1 MFASLNVLKELQ
13 KHYETNPKD
22 PLKGIIWHTQGSGKT
37 ALTYHLTKL
46 IRDFFSPLNKKTKF
60 YFIVDRLDL
69 LEQAKNEFLKR
80 GLCAHEAENKED
92 LSQKL
97 KSSSVFE
104 NPQGNDEI
112 IVVNIQK
119 FKAPNE
125 EKSPNEDLSD
135 SAPKEIVSKTE
146 LQEAAKDNHDL
157 QRVFIIDEA
166 HRSYDPKGCFYAN
179 LIECDKTA
187 IKIAL
192 TGTPL
197 LEDNAQDKA
206 TKNTF
211 GDYLHTYSY
220 AESIKDRHTL
230 KLQLEIIEKSYKEK
244 LQAIYRLLQESITI
258 EDIEVKKET
267 IFNHER
273 YIKEM
278 LFYIIRDLL
287 FFRLGNNDE
296 NLKAMVVC
304 FSSKQAKLANLL
316 FNEVQEKVLQENP
329 NLKILKKLQSSLILH
344 NEQEVKEK
352 IYSFKHEDTDI
363 VFVFNMLLTG
373 FDLPSLKRLYIH
385 RELKDHNLLQALA
398 RVNRSYNN
406 MSFGYLIDF
415 VGIKENYDKTTDDY
429 LKELNQFNQSDSN
442 IKDNLKDMFA
452 DRKTLEKD
460 IKNAYD
466 DLFNYPIDDIE
477 GMTSAIVSM
486 SEMNELLKVS
496 RAINTL
502 KERYNLIRT
511 SNDEKI
517 LSLKEK
523 MDIEKISKISSMLH
537 KKAKQLHALKNINEP
552 KNPNDLIVLEDLIAL
567 LDFKI
572 EFKESKELHFKER
585 EEISAKQ
592 KQAKEML
599 EKIPDQQDKEIQKFY
614 KDFNKDEK
622 EDFFITLTDKR
633 LPKLAYDELLSYLFE
648 KHFNDNDLHLKLDI
662 IFNRISSNNAELF
675 NTTSTDKTT
684 IALFESISPYVN
696 EESKRANFTRVLL
709 DKLKKFNFKQAF
721 LNLQNQQG
729 YDFFAPIFEYL
740 IKDYNNNSG
749 GKYAEY
755 YTPLS
760 IASII
765 AKLLIDEPTQSVKI
779 YDPSAGTGTL
789 LMALAHQI
797 GTDSCTLYAQDIS
810 QKSLRML
817 KLNLILNDLTHSLK
831 NAIEGNTLTN
841 PYHSKECKGKM
852 DYIVSNP
859 PFKLDFSNE
868 HAEISQNKNDFFLGV
883 PNIPKNDKSKMP
895 IYTLFFQHCLNMLS
909 NKGKGAIIVPTGF
922 ISAKSGIENKIV
934 RHLVD
939 EKLVYG
945 VVCMPSQVFANTST
959 NVSIIF
965 FQKTPSAKE
974 VVLIDASKLGEE
986 YTENKNKKTR
996 LRTSDIDLILET
1008 FNNKTPKAD
1017 FCALV
1022 SFDEITEK
1030 NYSLNPGQY
1039 FIIED
1044 TSEKISQAEF
1054 ENLMQQYSSELTSLF
1069 DESQSL
1075 QQEILETL
1083 KGVRFE

>member
-1 MFASLNVLKELQ
+1 MFASLSVLKELQ

-46 IRDFFSPLNKKTKF
+46 IRDFFSRSNLNKKTKF

-69 LEQAKNEFLKR
+69 LEQAKNEFSKR
-80 GLCAHEAENKED
+80 GLCVHEAENKED

-97 KSSSVFE
+97 KNSRVFE
-104 NPQGNDEI
+104 GSQGNDEI

-125 EKSPNEDLSD
+125 EKAPNEDPS
-135 SAPKEIVSKTE
+135 SAPKEIISKTE
-146 LQEAAKDNHDL
+146 LQEAAKDSHDL

-206 TKNTF
+206 TKKTF
-211 GDYLHTYSY
+211 GNYLHTYSY

-258 EDIEVKKET
+258 EGIEVKKET

-278 LFYIIRDLL
+278 LYYIIRDLL
-287 FFRLGNNDE
+287 NFRRVNNDE
-296 NLKAMVVC
+296 NLKAMVIC
-304 FSSKQAKLANLL
+304 FSSTQAKLANLL

-329 NLKILKKLQSSLILH
+329 NLRILKKQLQSSLILH
-344 NEQEVKEK
+344 DEQEVKEK

-373 FDLPSLKRLYIH
+373 FDLPNLKRLYIH

-398 RVNRSYNN
+398 RVNRPYNN

-452 DRKTLEKD
+452 DREVLEKD

-477 GMTSAIVSM
+477 DMTSAIVSI
-486 SEMNELLKVS
+486 SGMNELLKVS
-496 RAINTL
+496 HAINTL

-523 MDIEKISKISSMLH
+523 IDIEKISKISSMLG

-552 KNPNDLIVLEDLIAL
+552 KNPNDLIVLEDLITL

-572 EFKESKELHFKER
+572 EFKESKELRFKER
-585 EEISAKQ
+585 EEISAKY

-599 EKIPDQQDKEIQKFY
+599 EKIPDKQDKEVQKISKDLSRLIQEPLTNDNFDGISHSYSVIISQLEQHKEQTANLL
-614 KDFNKDEK
+614 NKYNNDRAYV
-622 EDFFITLTDKR
+622 ITHKR
-633 LPKLAYDELLSYLFE
+633 LHNRLMEENISKGIFTLLST
-648 KHFNDNDLHLKLDI
+648 LKKAIDEDI
-662 IFNRISSNNAELF
+662 
-675 NTTSTDKTT
+675 
-684 IALFESISPYVN
+684 
-696 EESKRANFTRVLL
+696 SKR
-709 DKLKKFNFKQAF
+709 
-721 LNLQNQQG
+721 
-729 YDFFAPIFEYL
+729 
-740 IKDYNNNSG
+740 
-749 GKYAEY
+749 
-755 YTPLS
+755 
-760 IASII
+760 
-765 AKLLIDEPTQSVKI
+765 
-779 YDPSAGTGTL
+779 
-789 LMALAHQI
+789 
-797 GTDSCTLYAQDIS
+797 
-810 QKSLRML
+810 
-817 KLNLILNDLTHSLK
+817 
-831 NAIEGNTLTN
+831 
-841 PYHSKECKGKM
+841 
-852 DYIVSNP
+852 
-859 PFKLDFSNE
+859 
-868 HAEISQNKNDFFLGV
+868 
-883 PNIPKNDKSKMP
+883 
-895 IYTLFFQHCLNMLS
+895 
-909 NKGKGAIIVPTGF
+909 
-922 ISAKSGIENKIV
+922 
-934 RHLVD
+934 
-939 EKLVYG
+939 
-945 VVCMPSQVFANTST
+945 
-959 NVSIIF
+959 
-965 FQKTPSAKE
+965 
-974 VVLIDASKLGEE
+974 
-986 YTENKNKKTR
+986 
-996 LRTSDIDLILET
+996 
-1008 FNNKTPKAD
+1008 
-1017 FCALV
+1017 
-1022 SFDEITEK
+1022 
-1030 NYSLNPGQY
+1030 
-1039 FIIED
+1039 
-1044 TSEKISQAEF
+1044 
-1054 ENLMQQYSSELTSLF
+1054 
-1069 DESQSL
+1069 
-1075 QQEILETL
+1075 QEILNEEDTL
-1083 KGVRFE
+1083 KATIAKKLRDAFKENPSLKDLQKEEKFIAQTLFNELTQNHHQGILNA

>member
-80 GLCAHEAENKED
+80 GLCVHEAENKED

-125 EKSPNEDLSD
+125 EKAPNEDPY
-135 SAPKEIVSKTE
+135 SAPKEIISKIE
-146 LQEAAKDNHDL
+146 LQEATKDNHDL

-211 GDYLHTYSY
+211 GNYLHTYSY

-230 KLQLEIIEKSYKEK
+230 KLQLEIIETSYKEK
-244 LQAIYRLLQESITI
+244 LQKIYRLLQESITV
-258 EDIEVKKET
+258 EDVEVKKEF
-267 IFNHER
+267 IFNHEI

-278 LFYIIRDLL
+278 LYYIIRDLL
-287 FFRLGNNDE
+287 NFRRVNNDE
-296 NLKAMVVC
+296 HLKAMVVC
-304 FSSKQAKLANLL
+304 FSSTQAKLANLF

-344 NEQEVKEK
+344 DEQEVKEK
-352 IYSFKHEDTDI
+352 IYSFKHENTDI

-442 IKDNLKDMFA
+442 IKDNLKDIFA

-466 DLFNYPIDDIE
+466 DLFNYPIDDVE
-477 GMTSAIVSM
+477 AMTSAIVGI
-486 SEMNELLKVS
+486 SEMNELVKVS

-511 SNDEKI
+511 SSDKKI

-523 MDIEKISKISSMLH
+523 MDIEKISKISSMLS

-572 EFKESKELHFKER
+572 EFKESEELRFKER
-585 EEISAKQ
+585 EEISAKY

-599 EKIPDQQDKEIQKFY
+599 EKIPDKQDKEIQKISKELSKLLQEPLTNHNFDGISHSY
-614 KDFNKDEK
+614 DAIISQLKQHKEQTTNLLNKYNNDRAYV
-622 EDFFITLTDKR
+622 ITHKR
-633 LPKLAYDELLSYLFE
+633 LHDRLMEENISKGIFTLLS
-648 KHFNDNDLHLKLDI
+648 
-662 IFNRISSNNAELF
+662 A
-675 NTTSTDKTT
+675 
-684 IALFESISPYVN
+684 
-696 EESKRANFTRVLL
+696 
-709 DKLKKFNFKQAF
+709 LKKA
-721 LNLQNQQG
+721 
-729 YDFFAPIFEYL
+729 
-740 IKDYNNNSG
+740 
-749 GKYAEY
+749 
-755 YTPLS
+755 
-760 IASII
+760 
-765 AKLLIDEPTQSVKI
+765 IDERIFKRQE
-779 YDPSAGTGTL
+779 
-789 LMALAHQI
+789 
-797 GTDSCTLYAQDIS
+797 
-810 QKSLRML
+810 
-817 KLNLILNDLTHSLK
+817 ILN
-831 NAIEGNTLTN
+831 
-841 PYHSKECKGKM
+841 
-852 DYIVSNP
+852 
-859 PFKLDFSNE
+859 
-868 HAEISQNKNDFFLGV
+868 
-883 PNIPKNDKSKMP
+883 
-895 IYTLFFQHCLNMLS
+895 
-909 NKGKGAIIVPTGF
+909 
-922 ISAKSGIENKIV
+922 
-934 RHLVD
+934 
-939 EKLVYG
+939 
-945 VVCMPSQVFANTST
+945 
-959 NVSIIF
+959 
-965 FQKTPSAKE
+965 
-974 VVLIDASKLGEE
+974 EE
-986 YTENKNKKTR
+986 YTLKTAIKIELRDAFNKNPSLK
-996 LRTSDIDLILET
+996 DLEKEKELIIQTL
-1008 FNNKTPKAD
+1008 FN
-1017 FCALV
+1017 
-1022 SFDEITEK
+1022 
-1030 NYSLNPGQY
+1030 
-1039 FIIED
+1039 
-1044 TSEKISQAEF
+1044 
-1054 ENLMQQYSSELTSLF
+1054 ELTQHYNQGNLNA
-1069 DESQSL
+1069 
-1075 QQEILETL
+1075 
-1083 KGVRFE
+1083 

>member
-13 KHYETNPKD
+13 KHYEMNPKD

-46 IRDFFSPLNKKTKF
+46 IRDFFSHSNLNKKTKF

-69 LEQAKNEFLKR
+69 LEQAKNEFSKR
-80 GLCAHEAENKED
+80 GLCVHEAENKED

-104 NPQGNDEI
+104 GSQGNDEI

-125 EKSPNEDLSD
+125 EKAPNEDPS
-135 SAPKEIVSKTE
+135 SAPKEIISKTE
-146 LQEAAKDNHDL
+146 LQEATKDSHDL

-211 GDYLHTYSY
+211 GNYLHTYSY

-287 FFRLGNNDE
+287 NFRRVNNDE

-304 FSSKQAKLANLL
+304 FSSAQAKLANCL

-329 NLKILKKLQSSLILH
+329 NLRVLNKLQSSLILH
-344 NEQEVKEK
+344 DEQEVKEK

-429 LKELNQFNQSDSN
+429 LKELNRFNQSDSN

-452 DRKTLEKD
+452 DRKVLEKD

-477 GMTSAIVSM
+477 DMTSAIVGISK
-486 SEMNELLKVS
+486 MNELLKVS
-496 RAINTL
+496 HAINTL

-523 MDIEKISKISSMLH
+523 MDIEKINKISSMLH
-537 KKAKQLHALKNINEP
+537 QKAKHLHALKNINEP
-552 KNPNDLIVLEDLIAL
+552 KNPNDLIILEDLIAL

-572 EFKESKELHFKER
+572 EFKERKELRFKEQ
-585 EEISAKQ
+585 EEITTKQ
-592 KQAKEML
+592 KRAKEIL

-614 KDFNKDEK
+614 KDFSKLLQTPATSQNFEEISHSYDAIISQLKQHKEQTTHLLNK
-622 EDFFITLTDKR
+622 
-633 LPKLAYDELLSYLFE
+633 Y
-648 KHFNDNDLHLKLDI
+648 DNDLSYAITHKRLHKRLMEENISKGIFTLLIVLKKALDE
-662 IFNRISSNNAELF
+662 RIS
-675 NTTSTDKTT
+675 
-684 IALFESISPYVN
+684 
-696 EESKRANFTRVLL
+696 KR
-709 DKLKKFNFKQAF
+709 
-721 LNLQNQQG
+721 
-729 YDFFAPIFEYL
+729 
-740 IKDYNNNSG
+740 
-749 GKYAEY
+749 
-755 YTPLS
+755 
-760 IASII
+760 
-765 AKLLIDEPTQSVKI
+765 
-779 YDPSAGTGTL
+779 
-789 LMALAHQI
+789 
-797 GTDSCTLYAQDIS
+797 
-810 QKSLRML
+810 
-817 KLNLILNDLTHSLK
+817 
-831 NAIEGNTLTN
+831 
-841 PYHSKECKGKM
+841 
-852 DYIVSNP
+852 
-859 PFKLDFSNE
+859 
-868 HAEISQNKNDFFLGV
+868 
-883 PNIPKNDKSKMP
+883 
-895 IYTLFFQHCLNMLS
+895 
-909 NKGKGAIIVPTGF
+909 
-922 ISAKSGIENKIV
+922 
-934 RHLVD
+934 
-939 EKLVYG
+939 
-945 VVCMPSQVFANTST
+945 
-959 NVSIIF
+959 
-965 FQKTPSAKE
+965 
-974 VVLIDASKLGEE
+974 
-986 YTENKNKKTR
+986 
-996 LRTSDIDLILET
+996 
-1008 FNNKTPKAD
+1008 
-1017 FCALV
+1017 
-1022 SFDEITEK
+1022 
-1030 NYSLNPGQY
+1030 
-1039 FIIED
+1039 
-1044 TSEKISQAEF
+1044 
-1054 ENLMQQYSSELTSLF
+1054 
-1069 DESQSL
+1069 
-1075 QQEILETL
+1075 QEILNEEDTL
-1083 KGVRFE
+1083 KTAIKAELRDAFNKNPSLKDLKKEKEFITQTLFNELTQNHHQGNSHA

>member
-80 GLCAHEAENKED
+80 GLCVHEAENKED

-97 KSSSVFE
+97 KNSRVFE
-104 NPQGNDEI
+104 GSQGNDEI

-125 EKSPNEDLSD
+125 EKAPNEDPS
-135 SAPKEIVSKTE
+135 SAPKEIISKTE
-146 LQEAAKDNHDL
+146 LQEATKDNHDL

-187 IKIAL
+187 VKIAL

-206 TKNTF
+206 TKKTF
-211 GDYLHTYSY
+211 GNYLHTYSY

-287 FFRLGNNDE
+287 NFRRVNNDE

-304 FSSKQAKLANLL
+304 FSSTQAKLANLF

-329 NLKILKKLQSSLILH
+329 NLRILKKLQSSLILH
-344 NEQEVKEK
+344 DEQEVKEK
-352 IYSFKHEDTDI
+352 IYSFKHENTDI

-373 FDLPSLKRLYIH
+373 FDLPNLKRLYIH

-398 RVNRSYNN
+398 RVNRPCHN

-429 LKELNQFNQSDSN
+429 LKELNQFNQSDFN

-452 DRKTLEKD
+452 DREVLEKD

-466 DLFNYPIDDIE
+466 DLFNYPIDDVE
-477 GMTSAIVSM
+477 DMTSAIVNISG
-486 SEMNELLKVS
+486 MNELLKVS
-496 RAINTL
+496 HAINTL
-502 KERYNLIRT
+502 KINYNLIRT
-511 SNDEKI
+511 SSDEKI

-523 MDIEKISKISSMLH
+523 MDIEKISKISSMLG

-552 KNPNDLIVLEDLIAL
+552 KNPNDLMILEDLIAL

-572 EFKESKELHFKER
+572 EFKERKELRFKEK
-585 EEISAKQ
+585 EEISAKY

-599 EKIPDQQDKEIQKFY
+599 EKIPDKQDKEVQKISKDLSKLIQEPLTNDNFDRISHSYSAIISQLQQHKEQTTNLL
-614 KDFNKDEK
+614 NKYNNDRAYV
-622 EDFFITLTDKR
+622 ITHKR
-633 LPKLAYDELLSYLFE
+633 LHNRLMEENISKGIFTLLSA
-648 KHFNDNDLHLKLDI
+648 LKKAIDEDI
-662 IFNRISSNNAELF
+662 
-675 NTTSTDKTT
+675 
-684 IALFESISPYVN
+684 
-696 EESKRANFTRVLL
+696 SKR
-709 DKLKKFNFKQAF
+709 
-721 LNLQNQQG
+721 
-729 YDFFAPIFEYL
+729 
-740 IKDYNNNSG
+740 
-749 GKYAEY
+749 
-755 YTPLS
+755 
-760 IASII
+760 
-765 AKLLIDEPTQSVKI
+765 
-779 YDPSAGTGTL
+779 
-789 LMALAHQI
+789 
-797 GTDSCTLYAQDIS
+797 
-810 QKSLRML
+810 
-817 KLNLILNDLTHSLK
+817 
-831 NAIEGNTLTN
+831 
-841 PYHSKECKGKM
+841 
-852 DYIVSNP
+852 
-859 PFKLDFSNE
+859 
-868 HAEISQNKNDFFLGV
+868 
-883 PNIPKNDKSKMP
+883 
-895 IYTLFFQHCLNMLS
+895 
-909 NKGKGAIIVPTGF
+909 
-922 ISAKSGIENKIV
+922 
-934 RHLVD
+934 
-939 EKLVYG
+939 
-945 VVCMPSQVFANTST
+945 
-959 NVSIIF
+959 
-965 FQKTPSAKE
+965 
-974 VVLIDASKLGEE
+974 
-986 YTENKNKKTR
+986 
-996 LRTSDIDLILET
+996 
-1008 FNNKTPKAD
+1008 
-1017 FCALV
+1017 
-1022 SFDEITEK
+1022 
-1030 NYSLNPGQY
+1030 
-1039 FIIED
+1039 
-1044 TSEKISQAEF
+1044 
-1054 ENLMQQYSSELTSLF
+1054 
-1069 DESQSL
+1069 
-1075 QQEILETL
+1075 QEILNEEDTL
-1083 KGVRFE
+1083 KATIAKKLRDAFKENPSLKDLQKEEKFIAQTLFNELTQNHHQGILNA

>member
-46 IRDFFSPLNKKTKF
+46 IRDFFSRSNLNKKTKF

-80 GLCAHEAENKED
+80 GLCVHEAENKED

-97 KSSSVFE
+97 KNASVFE
-104 NPQGNDEI
+104 GPQGNDEI

-125 EKSPNEDLSD
+125 EKAPNEDPS
-135 SAPKEIVSKTE
+135 SATKEIISKTE
-146 LQEAAKDNHDL
+146 LQEATKDNHDL

-187 IKIAL
+187 VKIAL

-211 GDYLHTYSY
+211 GNYLHTYSY

-230 KLQLEIIEKSYKEK
+230 KLQLESIETSYKEK
-244 LQAIYRLLQESITI
+244 LQKIYRLLQESITI

-287 FFRLGNNDE
+287 SFRRVNNDE

-304 FSSKQAKLANLL
+304 FSSAQAKLANLF

-329 NLKILKKLQSSLILH
+329 NLKILKQLQSSLILH
-344 NEQEVKEK
+344 DEQEVKEK
-352 IYSFKHEDTDI
+352 IYSFKHGDTDI

-385 RELKDHNLLQALA
+385 RELRDHNLLQALA

-442 IKDNLKDMFA
+442 IQDNLKDMFA
-452 DRKTLEKD
+452 DRKTLEED

-477 GMTSAIVSM
+477 AMTSAIVSI
-486 SEMNELLKVS
+486 SKMNELVKVS
-496 RAINTL
+496 QAINTL

-511 SNDEKI
+511 SSDEKI

-523 MDIEKISKISSMLH
+523 MDIEKISKISSMLG

-572 EFKESKELHFKER
+572 EFKESKELRFKEK
-585 EEISAKQ
+585 EEISAKY

-599 EKIPDQQDKEIQKFY
+599 EKIPDKQDKEIQKISKELSKLIQEPLTNHNFDGISHSY
-614 KDFNKDEK
+614 SVIISQLQQHKEQTTNLLNKYNNDRAYV
-622 EDFFITLTDKR
+622 ITHKR
-633 LPKLAYDELLSYLFE
+633 LHNRLMEENISKGIFTLLGA
-648 KHFNDNDLHLKLDI
+648 LKKALDAR
-662 IFNRISSNNAELF
+662 IFKRQEIL
-675 NTTSTDKTT
+675 
-684 IALFESISPYVN
+684 N
-696 EESKRANFTRVLL
+696 EE
-709 DKLKKFNFKQAF
+709 
-721 LNLQNQQG
+721 
-729 YDFFAPIFEYL
+729 
-740 IKDYNNNSG
+740 
-749 GKYAEY
+749 Y
-755 YTPLS
+755 Y
-760 IASII
+760 
-765 AKLLIDEPTQSVKI
+765 
-779 YDPSAGTGTL
+779 
-789 LMALAHQI
+789 
-797 GTDSCTLYAQDIS
+797 
-810 QKSLRML
+810 
-817 KLNLILNDLTHSLK
+817 LK
-831 NAIEGNTLTN
+831 NAIKVELRDAFKKD
-841 PYHSKECKGKM
+841 PSLKDLEKEKEL
-852 DYIVSNP
+852 I
-859 PFKLDFSNE
+859 
-868 HAEISQNKNDFFLGV
+868 IQ
-883 PNIPKNDKSKMP
+883 
-895 IYTLFFQHCLNMLS
+895 TLFN
-909 NKGKGAIIVPTGF
+909 
-922 ISAKSGIENKIV
+922 
-934 RHLVD
+934 
-939 EKLVYG
+939 
-945 VVCMPSQVFANTST
+945 
-959 NVSIIF
+959 
-965 FQKTPSAKE
+965 
-974 VVLIDASKLGEE
+974 
-986 YTENKNKKTR
+986 
-996 LRTSDIDLILET
+996 
-1008 FNNKTPKAD
+1008 
-1017 FCALV
+1017 
-1022 SFDEITEK
+1022 
-1030 NYSLNPGQY
+1030 
-1039 FIIED
+1039 
-1044 TSEKISQAEF
+1044 
-1054 ENLMQQYSSELTSLF
+1054 ELTQNHHQGNLNA
-1069 DESQSL
+1069 
-1075 QQEILETL
+1075 
-1083 KGVRFE
+1083 

>member
-80 GLCAHEAENKED
+80 DLCVHEAENKEH

-125 EKSPNEDLSD
+125 DPS

-146 LQEAAKDNHDL
+146 LQEATKDNYDL

-211 GDYLHTYSY
+211 GNYLHTYSY

-230 KLQLEIIEKSYKEK
+230 KLQLESIETSYKEK
-244 LQAIYRLLQESITI
+244 LQEIYRLLQESITI
-258 EDIEVKKET
+258 EDIEVKKEF

-278 LFYIIRDLL
+278 LYYIIRDLL
-287 FFRLGNNDE
+287 NFRRGNNDE
-296 NLKAMVVC
+296 HLKAMVVC
-304 FSSKQAKLANLL
+304 FSSAQAKLANCL

-344 NEQEVKEK
+344 DEQEVKEK

-373 FDLPSLKRLYIH
+373 FDLPNLKRLYIH

-429 LKELNQFNQSDSN
+429 LKELNRFNQSDSN

-452 DRKTLEKD
+452 DRETLEKD
-460 IKNAYD
+460 IKNAYN
-466 DLFNYPIDDIE
+466 DLFNYPIDNIE
-477 GMTSAIVSM
+477 GMTSAIVNISR
-486 SEMNELLKVS
+486 MNELLKVS
-496 RAINTL
+496 YAINTL

-523 MDIEKISKISSMLH
+523 MDIEKISKISSMLY
-537 KKAKQLHALKNINEP
+537 KKAKHLHALKNINEP
-552 KNPNDLIVLEDLIAL
+552 KNPNDLIILEDLIAL

-572 EFKESKELHFKER
+572 EFKERKELRFKEQ
-585 EEISAKQ
+585 EEITNKQ
-592 KQAKEML
+592 KQAKEIL

-614 KDFNKDEK
+614 KDF
-622 EDFFITLTDKR
+622 
-633 LPKLAYDELLSYLFE
+633 S
-648 KHFNDNDLHLKLDI
+648 
-662 IFNRISSNNAELF
+662 
-675 NTTSTDKTT
+675 
-684 IALFESISPYVN
+684 
-696 EESKRANFTRVLL
+696 
-709 DKLKKFNFKQAF
+709 
-721 LNLQNQQG
+721 
-729 YDFFAPIFEYL
+729 
-740 IKDYNNNSG
+740 
-749 GKYAEY
+749 
-755 YTPLS
+755 
-760 IASII
+760 
-765 AKLLIDEPTQSVKI
+765 KLLQTPAT
-779 YDPSAGTGTL
+779 
-789 LMALAHQI
+789 
-797 GTDSCTLYAQDIS
+797 
-810 QKSLRML
+810 
-817 KLNLILNDLTHSLK
+817 
-831 NAIEGNTLTN
+831 
-841 PYHSKECKGKM
+841 
-852 DYIVSNP
+852 
-859 PFKLDFSNE
+859 
-868 HAEISQNKNDFFLGV
+868 SQNF
-883 PNIPKNDKSKMP
+883 
-895 IYTLFFQHCLNMLS
+895 
-909 NKGKGAIIVPTGF
+909 
-922 ISAKSGIENKIV
+922 
-934 RHLVD
+934 
-939 EKLVYG
+939 
-945 VVCMPSQVFANTST
+945 
-959 NVSIIF
+959 
-965 FQKTPSAKE
+965 
-974 VVLIDASKLGEE
+974 
-986 YTENKNKKTR
+986 
-996 LRTSDIDLILET
+996 
-1008 FNNKTPKAD
+1008 
-1017 FCALV
+1017 
-1022 SFDEITEK
+1022 
-1030 NYSLNPGQY
+1030 
-1039 FIIED
+1039 
-1044 TSEKISQAEF
+1044 EKISHSYDAIISQLKQHKEQTTHLLNQYNNDLSYAITHKRLHERLMEENISDQAGIF
-1054 ENLMQQYSSELTSLF
+1054 TLLSVLKKALDARISKR
-1069 DESQSL
+1069 
-1075 QQEILETL
+1075 QEILNEETTL
-1083 KGVRFE
+1083 KTAIKVELRDAFNKNPSLKDLEKEKEFIAQTLFNELTQNHHQGNPHA

>member
-13 KHYETNPKD
+13 KHYENNPNPKD

-46 IRDFFSPLNKKTKF
+46 IKDFFNPLGKKTKF

-80 GLCAHEAENKED
+80 DLEVHEAENKED

-125 EKSPNEDLSD
+125 EKSPNEDPSN
-135 SAPKEIVSKTE
+135 SAPKEIISKTE
-146 LQEAAKDNHDL
+146 LQEATKDNHDL

-211 GDYLHTYSY
+211 GNYLHTYSY

-230 KLQLEIIEKSYKEK
+230 KLQLETIETSYKEK

-258 EDIEVKKET
+258 ENTEIKKEV
-267 IFNHER
+267 IFNDEK

-278 LFYIIRDLL
+278 LYYIIRDLL
-287 FFRLGNNDE
+287 NFRQLHGNNE
-296 NLKAMVVC
+296 RLKAMVVC
-304 FSSKQAKLANLL
+304 FSSTQAKLANLL

-329 NLKILKKLQSSLILH
+329 NLRILKKLQSSLILH
-344 NEQEVKEK
+344 DEQEVKEK

-415 VGIKENYDKTTDDY
+415 VGIQENFDKTTDDY
-429 LKELNQFNQSDSN
+429 LKELNRFNQSGAHSDS
-442 IKDNLKDMFA
+442 NLKDIFA

-477 GMTSAIVSM
+477 AMTSAIVNISK
-486 SEMNELLKVS
+486 MNELLKVS
-496 RAINTL
+496 HAINTL

-517 LSLKEK
+517 LLLKEK
-523 MDIEKISKISSMLH
+523 IDIEKIHKISSMLH
-537 KKAKQLHALKNINEP
+537 QKAKHLHALKNINEP

-572 EFKESKELHFKER
+572 EFKERKELRFKEQ
-585 EEISAKQ
+585 EEITNKQ
-592 KQAKEML
+592 KQAKEIL
-599 EKIPDQQDKEIQKFY
+599 EKISDQQDKEIQKFY
-614 KDFNKDEK
+614 KDFSKLLQTPATSQNFEEISHSYDAIISQLKQHKEQTTHLLNK
-622 EDFFITLTDKR
+622 
-633 LPKLAYDELLSYLFE
+633 Y
-648 KHFNDNDLHLKLDI
+648 DNDLSYAITHKRLHDRLMEENISKGIFTLLSALKKAIDA
-662 IFNRISSNNAELF
+662 RIS
-675 NTTSTDKTT
+675 
-684 IALFESISPYVN
+684 
-696 EESKRANFTRVLL
+696 KR
-709 DKLKKFNFKQAF
+709 
-721 LNLQNQQG
+721 
-729 YDFFAPIFEYL
+729 
-740 IKDYNNNSG
+740 
-749 GKYAEY
+749 
-755 YTPLS
+755 
-760 IASII
+760 
-765 AKLLIDEPTQSVKI
+765 
-779 YDPSAGTGTL
+779 
-789 LMALAHQI
+789 
-797 GTDSCTLYAQDIS
+797 
-810 QKSLRML
+810 
-817 KLNLILNDLTHSLK
+817 
-831 NAIEGNTLTN
+831 
-841 PYHSKECKGKM
+841 
-852 DYIVSNP
+852 
-859 PFKLDFSNE
+859 
-868 HAEISQNKNDFFLGV
+868 
-883 PNIPKNDKSKMP
+883 
-895 IYTLFFQHCLNMLS
+895 
-909 NKGKGAIIVPTGF
+909 
-922 ISAKSGIENKIV
+922 
-934 RHLVD
+934 
-939 EKLVYG
+939 
-945 VVCMPSQVFANTST
+945 
-959 NVSIIF
+959 
-965 FQKTPSAKE
+965 
-974 VVLIDASKLGEE
+974 
-986 YTENKNKKTR
+986 
-996 LRTSDIDLILET
+996 
-1008 FNNKTPKAD
+1008 
-1017 FCALV
+1017 
-1022 SFDEITEK
+1022 
-1030 NYSLNPGQY
+1030 
-1039 FIIED
+1039 
-1044 TSEKISQAEF
+1044 
-1054 ENLMQQYSSELTSLF
+1054 
-1069 DESQSL
+1069 
-1075 QQEILETL
+1075 QEILNEETTL
-1083 KGVRFE
+1083 KTAIKVELRNAFNKNPSLKDLEKEKEFITQTLFNELTQNHHQGNPHA

>member
-1 MFASLNVLKELQ
+1 MPYNEITRVQVPALMHLAELGYNFISQKNKPNLDTATNILTDSFTQAFERSNPTKNAQDSLTEMKKRLNYDDLGKRFYEYLLKSENQIIDFDNPNNNLYEMMAELPYKSFRPDITLFINGLPLVNIEVKQPYAKQGIKEEKDRHTKRYENPENKVFYNLAQIWLFSDNLPYDENNPDQGAFYSASYSPIFQRFVEANKLDITPPPENEQNHQNHRSLEEIQKRVLKEFNLKDTDYQENPKDTPTNSLLTSFCSPKRLCFILKYGISFLKERSEFKKHIWRYAQMFASLNVLKELQ

-46 IRDFFSPLNKKTKF
+46 IRDFFSQSNLNKKTKF

-97 KSSSVFE
+97 KNSSVFE

-125 EKSPNEDLSD
+125 EKSPNEDLSN
-135 SAPKEIVSKTE
+135 SAPKEIISKTE
-146 LQEAAKDNHDL
+146 LQESIQNSRNL

-187 IKIAL
+187 VKIAL

-206 TKNTF
+206 TKKTF
-211 GDYLHTYSY
+211 GNYLHTYSY

-230 KLQLEIIEKSYKEK
+230 TLQLETIETSYKEK
-244 LQAIYRLLQESITI
+244 LQKIYRLLQESITI
-258 EDIEVKKET
+258 EDVEVKKEF

-278 LFYIIRDLL
+278 LYYIIRDLL
-287 FFRLGNNDE
+287 DFRRLNDDE
-296 NLKAMVVC
+296 HLKAMVVC
-304 FSSKQAKLANLL
+304 FSSKQAKLANCL

-329 NLKILKKLQSSLILH
+329 NLRILNKLQSSLILH
-344 NEQEVKEK
+344 DEQEVKEK
-352 IYSFKHEDTDI
+352 IYSFKHGDTDI

-452 DRKTLEKD
+452 DRKTLEED

-477 GMTSAIVSM
+477 AMTSAIVNISK
-486 SEMNELLKVS
+486 MNELLKVS

-523 MDIEKISKISSMLH
+523 MDIEKIHKISSMLH
-537 KKAKQLHALKNINEP
+537 QKAKHLHALKNINEP
-552 KNPNDLIVLEDLIAL
+552 KNPNDLIILEDLIAL

-572 EFKESKELHFKER
+572 EFKECKELRFKEQ

-592 KQAKEML
+592 KQAKEIL
-599 EKIPDQQDKEIQKFY
+599 EKIPDKQDKEIQKFY
-614 KDFNKDEK
+614 KDFSKLLQTPATSQNFEEISHSYDAIISQLKQYK
-622 EDFFITLTDKR
+622 EQTTH
-633 LPKLAYDELLSYLFE
+633 LLNQY
-648 KHFNDNDLHLKLDI
+648 DNDLSYAITHKRLHKRLMEQNIYNPAGIFTLLSALKSAIDAR
-662 IFNRISSNNAELF
+662 IFKRQEIL
-675 NTTSTDKTT
+675 
-684 IALFESISPYVN
+684 N
-696 EESKRANFTRVLL
+696 EE
-709 DKLKKFNFKQAF
+709 
-721 LNLQNQQG
+721 
-729 YDFFAPIFEYL
+729 
-740 IKDYNNNSG
+740 
-749 GKYAEY
+749 Y
-755 YTPLS
+755 Y
-760 IASII
+760 
-765 AKLLIDEPTQSVKI
+765 
-779 YDPSAGTGTL
+779 
-789 LMALAHQI
+789 
-797 GTDSCTLYAQDIS
+797 
-810 QKSLRML
+810 
-817 KLNLILNDLTHSLK
+817 LK
-831 NAIEGNTLTN
+831 NAIKIELNDAFKKDPSLKDLE
-841 PYHSKECKGKM
+841 KEKEL
-852 DYIVSNP
+852 I
-859 PFKLDFSNE
+859 
-868 HAEISQNKNDFFLGV
+868 IQ
-883 PNIPKNDKSKMP
+883 
-895 IYTLFFQHCLNMLS
+895 TLFN
-909 NKGKGAIIVPTGF
+909 
-922 ISAKSGIENKIV
+922 
-934 RHLVD
+934 
-939 EKLVYG
+939 
-945 VVCMPSQVFANTST
+945 
-959 NVSIIF
+959 
-965 FQKTPSAKE
+965 
-974 VVLIDASKLGEE
+974 
-986 YTENKNKKTR
+986 
-996 LRTSDIDLILET
+996 
-1008 FNNKTPKAD
+1008 
-1017 FCALV
+1017 
-1022 SFDEITEK
+1022 
-1030 NYSLNPGQY
+1030 
-1039 FIIED
+1039 
-1044 TSEKISQAEF
+1044 
-1054 ENLMQQYSSELTSLF
+1054 ELT
-1069 DESQSL
+1069 QNHH
-1075 QQEILETL
+1075 Q
-1083 KGVRFE
+1083 GNPHA

>member
-1 MFASLNVLKELQ
+1 MPYNEITRVQIPALMHLAKLGYNFISQKDKPNLDTDTNILIDSFTQAFNRLNPTKNAKDSLTEMKKRLNYDDLGKSFYEYLLKSENQIIDFDNPSNNLYEMMAELPYKSFRPDITLFINGLPLVNIEVKQPFAEKGIKEEKDRHIKRYENPENKVFYNLAQIWLFSDNLPYDENNPDQGVFYSASYSPIFQCFVEANKLDITPPPENDQSHQNHRSLEEIQKRVLNEFNLKDTDCQETPKETPTNPLLTSFCSHKRLCFILKYGISFLKEKSEFKKHIWRYAQMFASLNVLKELQ

-80 GLCAHEAENKED
+80 GLCVHEAENKED

-97 KSSSVFE
+97 KNSSVFE
-104 NPQGNDEI
+104 GSQGNDEI

-125 EKSPNEDLSD
+125 EKAPNEDPS
-135 SAPKEIVSKTE
+135 SVPKEIVSKTE
-146 LQEAAKDNHDL
+146 LQEATKDNHDL

-211 GDYLHTYSY
+211 GNYLHTYSY
-220 AESIKDRHTL
+220 TESIKDKHTL

-278 LFYIIRDLL
+278 LSYIIRDLL
-287 FFRLGNNDE
+287 NFRRVNNDE

-304 FSSKQAKLANLL
+304 FSSAQAKLANLL
-316 FNEVQEKVLQENP
+316 FNEVQERVLQENP
-329 NLKILKKLQSSLILH
+329 NLKILNKLQSSLILH
-344 NEQEVKEK
+344 DEQEVKEK
-352 IYSFKHEDTDI
+352 IYSFKHKDTDI

-452 DRKTLEKD
+452 DRETLEKD

-477 GMTSAIVSM
+477 AMTSAIVNISA
-486 SEMNELLKVS
+486 MNELLKVS
-496 RAINTL
+496 HAINTL

-523 MDIEKISKISSMLH
+523 MDIEKISKIYSMLH
-537 KKAKQLHALKNINEP
+537 QKGQTTPCVKKYQ
-552 KNPNDLIVLEDLIAL
+552 
-567 LDFKI
+567 
-572 EFKESKELHFKER
+572 
-585 EEISAKQ
+585 
-592 KQAKEML
+592 
-599 EKIPDQQDKEIQKFY
+599 
-614 KDFNKDEK
+614 
-622 EDFFITLTDKR
+622 
-633 LPKLAYDELLSYLFE
+633 
-648 KHFNDNDLHLKLDI
+648 
-662 IFNRISSNNAELF
+662 
-675 NTTSTDKTT
+675 
-684 IALFESISPYVN
+684 
-696 EESKRANFTRVLL
+696 
-709 DKLKKFNFKQAF
+709 
-721 LNLQNQQG
+721 
-729 YDFFAPIFEYL
+729 
-740 IKDYNNNSG
+740 
-749 GKYAEY
+749 
-755 YTPLS
+755 
-760 IASII
+760 
-765 AKLLIDEPTQSVKI
+765 
-779 YDPSAGTGTL
+779 
-789 LMALAHQI
+789 
-797 GTDSCTLYAQDIS
+797 
-810 QKSLRML
+810 
-817 KLNLILNDLTHSLK
+817 
-831 NAIEGNTLTN
+831 
-841 PYHSKECKGKM
+841 
-852 DYIVSNP
+852 
-859 PFKLDFSNE
+859 
-868 HAEISQNKNDFFLGV
+868 
-883 PNIPKNDKSKMP
+883 
-895 IYTLFFQHCLNMLS
+895 
-909 NKGKGAIIVPTGF
+909 
-922 ISAKSGIENKIV
+922 
-934 RHLVD
+934 
-939 EKLVYG
+939 
-945 VVCMPSQVFANTST
+945 
-959 NVSIIF
+959 
-965 FQKTPSAKE
+965 
-974 VVLIDASKLGEE
+974 
-986 YTENKNKKTR
+986 
-996 LRTSDIDLILET
+996 
-1008 FNNKTPKAD
+1008 
-1017 FCALV
+1017 
-1022 SFDEITEK
+1022 
-1030 NYSLNPGQY
+1030 
-1039 FIIED
+1039 
-1044 TSEKISQAEF
+1044 
-1054 ENLMQQYSSELTSLF
+1054 
-1069 DESQSL
+1069 
-1075 QQEILETL
+1075 
-1083 KGVRFE
+1083 

>member
-80 GLCAHEAENKED
+80 GLCVHEAENKED

-97 KSSSVFE
+97 KNSSVFE
-104 NPQGNDEI
+104 GPQGNDEI

-125 EKSPNEDLSD
+125 EKAPNEDLSN
-135 SAPKEIVSKTE
+135 SAPKEIISKTE
-146 LQEAAKDNHDL
+146 LQEATKDNHDL

-211 GDYLHTYSY
+211 GNYLHTYSY
-220 AESIKDRHTL
+220 TESIKDRHTL

-258 EDIEVKKET
+258 EDIEVKKER

-273 YIKEM
+273 YIKAM

-287 FFRLGNNDE
+287 NFRRVNNDE

-304 FSSKQAKLANLL
+304 FSSAQARLANLF

-329 NLKILKKLQSSLILH
+329 NLRILNKLKSSLILH
-344 NEQEVKEK
+344 DEQEVKEK
-352 IYSFKHEDTDI
+352 IHSFKHKDTDI

-373 FDLPSLKRLYIH
+373 FDLPNLKRLYIH

-398 RVNRSYNN
+398 RVNRPYND

-452 DRKTLEKD
+452 DRETLEKD

-466 DLFNYPIDDIE
+466 DLFDYPINDIE
-477 GMTSAIVSM
+477 AMTSAIVNIS
-486 SEMNELLKVS
+486 SMNELLKVS
-496 RAINTL
+496 QAINTL

-523 MDIEKISKISSMLH
+523 MDIEKINKISSMLH
-537 KKAKQLHALKNINEP
+537 KKSKYLHALKNINEP
-552 KNPNDLIVLEDLIAL
+552 KNPNDLMILEDLIAL

-572 EFKESKELHFKER
+572 EFKESKELHFKEK
-585 EEISAKQ
+585 EEISAKY

-599 EKIPDQQDKEIQKFY
+599 EKIPDQQDKEIQKISKELSKLLQEPLTNHNFEEISHSY
-614 KDFNKDEK
+614 SVIISQLKQHKEQTTNLLNKYDN
-622 EDFFITLTDKR
+622 DRAYVITHKR
-633 LPKLAYDELLSYLFE
+633 LHKRLMEQNISKGIFTLLS
-648 KHFNDNDLHLKLDI
+648 
-662 IFNRISSNNAELF
+662 A
-675 NTTSTDKTT
+675 
-684 IALFESISPYVN
+684 
-696 EESKRANFTRVLL
+696 
-709 DKLKKFNFKQAF
+709 LKKALDERIFK
-721 LNLQNQQG
+721 
-729 YDFFAPIFEYL
+729 
-740 IKDYNNNSG
+740 
-749 GKYAEY
+749 
-755 YTPLS
+755 
-760 IASII
+760 
-765 AKLLIDEPTQSVKI
+765 
-779 YDPSAGTGTL
+779 
-789 LMALAHQI
+789 
-797 GTDSCTLYAQDIS
+797 
-810 QKSLRML
+810 R
-817 KLNLILNDLTHSLK
+817 
-831 NAIEGNTLTN
+831 
-841 PYHSKECKGKM
+841 
-852 DYIVSNP
+852 
-859 PFKLDFSNE
+859 
-868 HAEISQNKNDFFLGV
+868 
-883 PNIPKNDKSKMP
+883 
-895 IYTLFFQHCLNMLS
+895 
-909 NKGKGAIIVPTGF
+909 
-922 ISAKSGIENKIV
+922 
-934 RHLVD
+934 
-939 EKLVYG
+939 
-945 VVCMPSQVFANTST
+945 
-959 NVSIIF
+959 
-965 FQKTPSAKE
+965 
-974 VVLIDASKLGEE
+974 
-986 YTENKNKKTR
+986 
-996 LRTSDIDLILET
+996 
-1008 FNNKTPKAD
+1008 
-1017 FCALV
+1017 
-1022 SFDEITEK
+1022 
-1030 NYSLNPGQY
+1030 
-1039 FIIED
+1039 
-1044 TSEKISQAEF
+1044 
-1054 ENLMQQYSSELTSLF
+1054 
-1069 DESQSL
+1069 
-1075 QQEILETL
+1075 QEILNEETTL
-1083 KGVRFE
+1083 KTAIKVELRDAFNKNPSLKDLKKEKEFITQTLFNELTQNHHQGNLNA

>member
-1 MFASLNVLKELQ
+1 MPYNEITRVQVPALMHLAKLGYDFIPTNSKENKPNLDTATNILTDSFTQAFERLNPTKNAQDVLAEMKKRLKYDDLGKSFYEYLLKSEHQIIDFDNPNNNLYEMMTELPYKSLRTDITLFINGLPLVNIEVKQPFAEQGIKEERDRHIQRYENPENKVFCNLAQIWLFSDNLPYDENNPDQGAFYSASYSPIFQRFVEANKLDITPPPENDQNHQNHRSLEEIQKRILNEFNLKDTDTPKSPKDTPTNSLLTSFCSHKRLCFILKYGISFLKEKSEFKKHIWRYAQMFASLNVLKELQ
-13 KHYETNPKD
+13 KHYENNPKD

-46 IRDFFSPLNKKTKF
+46 IRDFFSRSNLNKKTKF

-80 GLCAHEAENKED
+80 GLCVHEAENKED

-104 NPQGNDEI
+104 NTQGNDEI

-125 EKSPNEDLSD
+125 EKDPNEDPSN
-135 SAPKEIVSKTE
+135 SAPKEIISKTE

-187 IKIAL
+187 VKIAL

-211 GDYLHTYSY
+211 GNYLHTYSY
-220 AESIKDRHTL
+220 TESIKDRHTL
-230 KLQLEIIEKSYKEK
+230 TLQLETIETSYKEK
-244 LQAIYRLLQESITI
+244 LQEIYRLLQESITI
-258 EDIEVKKET
+258 EDTEVKKET
-267 IFNHER
+267 IFNDER

-278 LFYIIRDLL
+278 LYYIIRDLL
-287 FFRLGNNDE
+287 NFRRVNNDE

-304 FSSKQAKLANLL
+304 FSSAQAKLANLL

-329 NLKILKKLQSSLILH
+329 NLRILNKLQSSLILH
-344 NEQEVKEK
+344 DEQEVKEK

-373 FDLPSLKRLYIH
+373 FDLPNLKRLYIH

-429 LKELNQFNQSDSN
+429 LKELNRFNQSGAHSDS
-442 IKDNLKDMFA
+442 NLKDMFA

-477 GMTSAIVSM
+477 SMTSAIVNISA
-486 SEMNELLKVS
+486 MNELLKVS

-523 MDIEKISKISSMLH
+523 MDIEKIHKISSMLH
-537 KKAKQLHALKNINEP
+537 QKAKHLHALKNINEP

-572 EFKESKELHFKER
+572 EFKERKELRFKEQ
-585 EEISAKQ
+585 EEITNKQ

-599 EKIPDQQDKEIQKFY
+599 EKIPDKQDKEVQKISKELSKLIQEPLTNDNFDGISHSYDAIISQLKQH
-614 KDFNKDEK
+614 KEQTTNLLNKYNNDRAYA
-622 EDFFITLTDKR
+622 ITHKR
-633 LPKLAYDELLSYLFE
+633 LHKRLMEQNIYNPTGIFTLLSA
-648 KHFNDNDLHLKLDI
+648 LKSAIDAR
-662 IFNRISSNNAELF
+662 IFKRQEIL
-675 NTTSTDKTT
+675 
-684 IALFESISPYVN
+684 N
-696 EESKRANFTRVLL
+696 EE
-709 DKLKKFNFKQAF
+709 
-721 LNLQNQQG
+721 
-729 YDFFAPIFEYL
+729 
-740 IKDYNNNSG
+740 
-749 GKYAEY
+749 Y
-755 YTPLS
+755 Y
-760 IASII
+760 
-765 AKLLIDEPTQSVKI
+765 
-779 YDPSAGTGTL
+779 
-789 LMALAHQI
+789 
-797 GTDSCTLYAQDIS
+797 
-810 QKSLRML
+810 
-817 KLNLILNDLTHSLK
+817 LK
-831 NAIEGNTLTN
+831 NAINAELNDAFKKDPSLKN
-841 PYHSKECKGKM
+841 LEKEKEL
-852 DYIVSNP
+852 I
-859 PFKLDFSNE
+859 
-868 HAEISQNKNDFFLGV
+868 IQ
-883 PNIPKNDKSKMP
+883 
-895 IYTLFFQHCLNMLS
+895 TLFN
-909 NKGKGAIIVPTGF
+909 
-922 ISAKSGIENKIV
+922 
-934 RHLVD
+934 
-939 EKLVYG
+939 
-945 VVCMPSQVFANTST
+945 
-959 NVSIIF
+959 
-965 FQKTPSAKE
+965 
-974 VVLIDASKLGEE
+974 
-986 YTENKNKKTR
+986 
-996 LRTSDIDLILET
+996 
-1008 FNNKTPKAD
+1008 
-1017 FCALV
+1017 
-1022 SFDEITEK
+1022 
-1030 NYSLNPGQY
+1030 
-1039 FIIED
+1039 
-1044 TSEKISQAEF
+1044 
-1054 ENLMQQYSSELTSLF
+1054 ELTQNHHQGNSHA
-1069 DESQSL
+1069 
-1075 QQEILETL
+1075 
-1083 KGVRFE
+1083 

>member
-46 IRDFFSPLNKKTKF
+46 IRDFFSPLGKKTKF

-80 GLCAHEAENKED
+80 GLCVHEAENKED

-119 FKAPNE
+119 FKSPNE
-125 EKSPNEDLSD
+125 EKAPNEDPS
-135 SAPKEIVSKTE
+135 SAPKEIISKTE
-146 LQEAAKDNHDL
+146 LQEATKDNHDL

-187 IKIAL
+187 VKIAL

-211 GDYLHTYSY
+211 GNYLHTYSY

-244 LQAIYRLLQESITI
+244 LQEIYRLLQESITI
-258 EDIEVKKET
+258 KDVEVKKET

-287 FFRLGNNDE
+287 NFRRVNNDE
-296 NLKAMVVC
+296 NLKAMVIC
-304 FSSKQAKLANLL
+304 FSSTQARLANLL

-329 NLKILKKLQSSLILH
+329 NLRILKKLQSSLILH
-344 NEQEVKEK
+344 DEQEVKEK

-452 DRKTLEKD
+452 DRETLEKD

-466 DLFNYPIDDIE
+466 DLFNYPINDIE
-477 GMTSAIVSM
+477 AMTSAIVSI

-511 SNDEKI
+511 SSDEKI

-537 KKAKQLHALKNINEP
+537 QKAKQLHALKNINEP
-552 KNPNDLIVLEDLIAL
+552 KNPNDLMILEDLIAL

-572 EFKESKELHFKER
+572 EFKERKELHFKEK
-585 EEISAKQ
+585 EEISAKY

-599 EKIPDQQDKEIQKFY
+599 EKIPDKQDKEIQKIS
-614 KDFNKDEK
+614 K
-622 EDFFITLTDKR
+622 ELSKLLQEPLTNHNFDGISHSYSVIISQLQQHK
-633 LPKLAYDELLSYLFE
+633 EQTTNLLSKY
-648 KHFNDNDLHLKLDI
+648 DNDLSYVITHKRLHDRLMEENISKGIFTLLSALKKALDAR
-662 IFNRISSNNAELF
+662 IFKRQEIL
-675 NTTSTDKTT
+675 
-684 IALFESISPYVN
+684 N
-696 EESKRANFTRVLL
+696 EET
-709 DKLKKFNFKQAF
+709 
-721 LNLQNQQG
+721 
-729 YDFFAPIFEYL
+729 
-740 IKDYNNNSG
+740 
-749 GKYAEY
+749 
-755 YTPLS
+755 T
-760 IASII
+760 
-765 AKLLIDEPTQSVKI
+765 
-779 YDPSAGTGTL
+779 
-789 LMALAHQI
+789 
-797 GTDSCTLYAQDIS
+797 
-810 QKSLRML
+810 
-817 KLNLILNDLTHSLK
+817 LK
-831 NAIEGNTLTN
+831 NAIKAELRDAFKEN
-841 PYHSKECKGKM
+841 PSLKDLEKEKEF
-852 DYIVSNP
+852 IT
-859 PFKLDFSNE
+859 
-868 HAEISQNKNDFFLGV
+868 Q
-883 PNIPKNDKSKMP
+883 
-895 IYTLFFQHCLNMLS
+895 TLFN
-909 NKGKGAIIVPTGF
+909 
-922 ISAKSGIENKIV
+922 
-934 RHLVD
+934 
-939 EKLVYG
+939 
-945 VVCMPSQVFANTST
+945 
-959 NVSIIF
+959 
-965 FQKTPSAKE
+965 
-974 VVLIDASKLGEE
+974 
-986 YTENKNKKTR
+986 
-996 LRTSDIDLILET
+996 
-1008 FNNKTPKAD
+1008 
-1017 FCALV
+1017 
-1022 SFDEITEK
+1022 
-1030 NYSLNPGQY
+1030 
-1039 FIIED
+1039 
-1044 TSEKISQAEF
+1044 
-1054 ENLMQQYSSELTSLF
+1054 ELTQNHHQGNLNA
-1069 DESQSL
+1069 
-1075 QQEILETL
+1075 
-1083 KGVRFE
+1083 

>member
-1 MFASLNVLKELQ
+1 MNVLKELQ

-46 IRDFFSPLNKKTKF
+46 IRDFFSQSNLNKKTKF

-80 GLCAHEAENKED
+80 GLCVHEAENKED

-104 NPQGNDEI
+104 DPQGNDEI

-125 EKSPNEDLSD
+125 EKASNEDPS

-146 LQEAAKDNHDL
+146 LQEATKDSHDL

-206 TKNTF
+206 TKKTF
-211 GDYLHTYSY
+211 GNYLHTYSY

-230 KLQLEIIEKSYKEK
+230 KLQLESIETSYKEK
-244 LQAIYRLLQESITI
+244 LQEIYRLLQESITI

-278 LFYIIRDLL
+278 LYYIIRDLL
-287 FFRLGNNDE
+287 NFRRVNNDE
-296 NLKAMVVC
+296 NLKAMVIC
-304 FSSKQAKLANLL
+304 FSSAQAKLANLL

-344 NEQEVKEK
+344 DEQEVKEK
-352 IYSFKHEDTDI
+352 IHSFKHGDTDI

-373 FDLPSLKRLYIH
+373 FDLPNLKRLYIH

-429 LKELNQFNQSDSN
+429 LKELNRFNQSGANSDS
-442 IKDNLKDMFA
+442 NLKDIFA

-466 DLFNYPIDDIE
+466 DLFDYPIDDIE
-477 GMTSAIVSM
+477 GMTSAIVNISKM
-486 SEMNELLKVS
+486 SELLKVS
-496 RAINTL
+496 QAINTL

-523 MDIEKISKISSMLH
+523 MDIEKIHKISSMLH

-552 KNPNDLIVLEDLIAL
+552 KNPNDLMILEDLIAL

-572 EFKESKELHFKER
+572 EFKESKELRFKEK
-585 EEISAKQ
+585 EEISAKY

-599 EKIPDQQDKEIQKFY
+599 EKIPDKQDKEIQKIS
-614 KDFNKDEK
+614 KDLSKLLQEPLTNHNFDGISHSYSVIISQLKQHKEQTTNLLNKYNNDRAYV
-622 EDFFITLTDKR
+622 ITHKR
-633 LPKLAYDELLSYLFE
+633 LYDRLMEENISKGIFTLLSA
-648 KHFNDNDLHLKLDI
+648 LKKALDE
-662 IFNRISSNNAELF
+662 RIS
-675 NTTSTDKTT
+675 
-684 IALFESISPYVN
+684 
-696 EESKRANFTRVLL
+696 KR
-709 DKLKKFNFKQAF
+709 
-721 LNLQNQQG
+721 
-729 YDFFAPIFEYL
+729 
-740 IKDYNNNSG
+740 
-749 GKYAEY
+749 
-755 YTPLS
+755 
-760 IASII
+760 
-765 AKLLIDEPTQSVKI
+765 
-779 YDPSAGTGTL
+779 
-789 LMALAHQI
+789 
-797 GTDSCTLYAQDIS
+797 
-810 QKSLRML
+810 
-817 KLNLILNDLTHSLK
+817 
-831 NAIEGNTLTN
+831 
-841 PYHSKECKGKM
+841 
-852 DYIVSNP
+852 
-859 PFKLDFSNE
+859 
-868 HAEISQNKNDFFLGV
+868 
-883 PNIPKNDKSKMP
+883 
-895 IYTLFFQHCLNMLS
+895 
-909 NKGKGAIIVPTGF
+909 
-922 ISAKSGIENKIV
+922 
-934 RHLVD
+934 
-939 EKLVYG
+939 
-945 VVCMPSQVFANTST
+945 
-959 NVSIIF
+959 
-965 FQKTPSAKE
+965 
-974 VVLIDASKLGEE
+974 
-986 YTENKNKKTR
+986 
-996 LRTSDIDLILET
+996 
-1008 FNNKTPKAD
+1008 
-1017 FCALV
+1017 
-1022 SFDEITEK
+1022 
-1030 NYSLNPGQY
+1030 
-1039 FIIED
+1039 
-1044 TSEKISQAEF
+1044 
-1054 ENLMQQYSSELTSLF
+1054 
-1069 DESQSL
+1069 
-1075 QQEILETL
+1075 QEILNEEATL
-1083 KGVRFE
+1083 KTAIKVELRDAFKEYPSLKDLKKEEELIVQTLFNELTQNHHQGNLNA

>member
-1 MFASLNVLKELQ
+1 MPYNEITRVQIPALMHLAKLGYDFIPQKNKPNLDTTTNILTDSFTQAFERLNPTKNAQETLAEMKKRLNYNDLGKRFYEYLLKSENQIIDFDNPNNNLYEMMAELPYKSFRPDITLFINGLPLVNIEVKQPFAEQGIKEEKDRHTKRYENPENKVFYNLVQIWLFSDNLPYDEENPDQGAFYSASYSPIFQRFVEAHRLDITPPPPENDQNHQNHQNHRTLEEIQKRVLKEFNLKDTDYQENPKDTPTNSLLTSFCSHKRLCFILKYGISFLKEKSEFKKHIWRYAQMFASLNVLKELQ

-46 IRDFFSPLNKKTKF
+46 IRDFFSPLGKKTKF

-80 GLCAHEAENKED
+80 GLCVHEAENKED

-97 KSSSVFE
+97 KNSSVFE
-104 NPQGNDEI
+104 GSQGNDEI

-125 EKSPNEDLSD
+125 EKAPNEDPS
-135 SAPKEIVSKTE
+135 SATKEIISKTE
-146 LQEAAKDNHDL
+146 LQEATKDNHDL

-211 GDYLHTYSY
+211 GNYLHTYSY

-244 LQAIYRLLQESITI
+244 LQEIYRLLQESITI
-258 EDIEVKKET
+258 EDIEVKKER

-287 FFRLGNNDE
+287 NFRRVNNDE

-304 FSSKQAKLANLL
+304 FSSAQAKLANLF

-329 NLKILKKLQSSLILH
+329 NLRILKKLQSSLILH
-344 NEQEVKEK
+344 DEQEVKEK

-452 DRKTLEKD
+452 DRETLEKD

-477 GMTSAIVSM
+477 AMTSAIVGISG
-486 SEMNELLKVS
+486 MNELLKVS
-496 RAINTL
+496 HAINTL

-511 SNDEKI
+511 SSDEKI

-552 KNPNDLIVLEDLIAL
+552 KNPNDLMILEDLIAL

-572 EFKESKELHFKER
+572 EFKESKELRFKEK
-585 EEISAKQ
+585 EEISAKY
-592 KQAKEML
+592 KQAKEIL

-614 KDFNKDEK
+614 KDFS
-622 EDFFITLTDKR
+622 
-633 LPKLAYDELLSYLFE
+633 KLLQTPATSQNFE
-648 KHFNDNDLHLKLDI
+648 KISHSYDAIISQLKQNKEQTTHLLNKYDNDLSYAITHKRLHEHLMEQNI
-662 IFNRISSNNAELF
+662 YNPAGIFTLLSALKKALGARIS
-675 NTTSTDKTT
+675 
-684 IALFESISPYVN
+684 
-696 EESKRANFTRVLL
+696 KR
-709 DKLKKFNFKQAF
+709 
-721 LNLQNQQG
+721 
-729 YDFFAPIFEYL
+729 
-740 IKDYNNNSG
+740 
-749 GKYAEY
+749 
-755 YTPLS
+755 
-760 IASII
+760 
-765 AKLLIDEPTQSVKI
+765 
-779 YDPSAGTGTL
+779 
-789 LMALAHQI
+789 
-797 GTDSCTLYAQDIS
+797 
-810 QKSLRML
+810 
-817 KLNLILNDLTHSLK
+817 
-831 NAIEGNTLTN
+831 
-841 PYHSKECKGKM
+841 
-852 DYIVSNP
+852 
-859 PFKLDFSNE
+859 
-868 HAEISQNKNDFFLGV
+868 
-883 PNIPKNDKSKMP
+883 
-895 IYTLFFQHCLNMLS
+895 
-909 NKGKGAIIVPTGF
+909 
-922 ISAKSGIENKIV
+922 
-934 RHLVD
+934 
-939 EKLVYG
+939 
-945 VVCMPSQVFANTST
+945 
-959 NVSIIF
+959 
-965 FQKTPSAKE
+965 
-974 VVLIDASKLGEE
+974 
-986 YTENKNKKTR
+986 
-996 LRTSDIDLILET
+996 
-1008 FNNKTPKAD
+1008 
-1017 FCALV
+1017 
-1022 SFDEITEK
+1022 
-1030 NYSLNPGQY
+1030 
-1039 FIIED
+1039 
-1044 TSEKISQAEF
+1044 
-1054 ENLMQQYSSELTSLF
+1054 
-1069 DESQSL
+1069 
-1075 QQEILETL
+1075 QEILNEETTL
-1083 KGVRFE
+1083 KTAIKAELRNAFNKNPSLKDLEKEEELITQTLFNELPQHYNQGNSHA

>member
-13 KHYETNPKD
+13 KHYGTDPNQKD

-46 IRDFFSPLNKKTKF
+46 IRDFFSQSNLNKKTKF

-80 GLCAHEAENKED
+80 GLCVHEAENKED

-97 KSSSVFE
+97 KNSSVFE

-125 EKSPNEDLSD
+125 EKAPNEDPS

-146 LQEAAKDNHDL
+146 LQEATKDNHDL

-187 IKIAL
+187 VKIAL

-211 GDYLHTYSY
+211 GNYLHTYPY

-244 LQAIYRLLQESITI
+244 LQEIYRLLQESITI

-278 LFYIIRDLL
+278 LYYIIRDLL
-287 FFRLGNNDE
+287 NFRRVNNDE

-304 FSSKQAKLANLL
+304 FSSAQARLANLL

-344 NEQEVKEK
+344 DEQEVKEK

-373 FDLPSLKRLYIH
+373 FDLPNLKRLYIH

-429 LKELNQFNQSDSN
+429 LKELNQFNQSNANSDSN

-452 DRKTLEKD
+452 DRKVLEKD

-466 DLFNYPIDDIE
+466 DLFDYPIDDIE
-477 GMTSAIVSM
+477 AMTSAIVSI
-486 SEMNELLKVS
+486 SKMNELLKVS
-496 RAINTL
+496 HAINTL

-511 SNDEKI
+511 SSDEKI

-523 MDIEKISKISSMLH
+523 MDIEKISKISSMLY
-537 KKAKQLHALKNINEP
+537 KKAKHLHALKNINEP

-572 EFKESKELHFKER
+572 EFKERKELRFKEQ
-585 EEISAKQ
+585 EEITNKQ

-599 EKIPDQQDKEIQKFY
+599 EKIPDKQDKEIQKISKELSKLLQEPLTNHNFDGISHSY
-614 KDFNKDEK
+614 SVIISQLKQHKEQTTNLLNK
-622 EDFFITLTDKR
+622 
-633 LPKLAYDELLSYLFE
+633 Y
-648 KHFNDNDLHLKLDI
+648 DNDLSYVITHKRLHNRLMEENISKGIFTLLSALKKALDA
-662 IFNRISSNNAELF
+662 RIS
-675 NTTSTDKTT
+675 
-684 IALFESISPYVN
+684 
-696 EESKRANFTRVLL
+696 KR
-709 DKLKKFNFKQAF
+709 
-721 LNLQNQQG
+721 
-729 YDFFAPIFEYL
+729 
-740 IKDYNNNSG
+740 
-749 GKYAEY
+749 
-755 YTPLS
+755 
-760 IASII
+760 
-765 AKLLIDEPTQSVKI
+765 
-779 YDPSAGTGTL
+779 
-789 LMALAHQI
+789 
-797 GTDSCTLYAQDIS
+797 
-810 QKSLRML
+810 
-817 KLNLILNDLTHSLK
+817 
-831 NAIEGNTLTN
+831 
-841 PYHSKECKGKM
+841 
-852 DYIVSNP
+852 
-859 PFKLDFSNE
+859 
-868 HAEISQNKNDFFLGV
+868 
-883 PNIPKNDKSKMP
+883 
-895 IYTLFFQHCLNMLS
+895 
-909 NKGKGAIIVPTGF
+909 
-922 ISAKSGIENKIV
+922 
-934 RHLVD
+934 
-939 EKLVYG
+939 
-945 VVCMPSQVFANTST
+945 
-959 NVSIIF
+959 
-965 FQKTPSAKE
+965 
-974 VVLIDASKLGEE
+974 
-986 YTENKNKKTR
+986 
-996 LRTSDIDLILET
+996 
-1008 FNNKTPKAD
+1008 
-1017 FCALV
+1017 
-1022 SFDEITEK
+1022 
-1030 NYSLNPGQY
+1030 
-1039 FIIED
+1039 
-1044 TSEKISQAEF
+1044 
-1054 ENLMQQYSSELTSLF
+1054 
-1069 DESQSL
+1069 
-1075 QQEILETL
+1075 QEILNEETTL
-1083 KGVRFE
+1083 KTAIKVELRDAFKENPSLKDLQKETEFITQTLFNELTQNHHQGNLNA

>member
-80 GLCAHEAENKED
+80 DLCVHEAENKED

-104 NPQGNDEI
+104 GPQGNDEI

-119 FKAPNE
+119 FKSPNE
-125 EKSPNEDLSD
+125 EKALNEDPSN
-135 SAPKEIVSKTE
+135 APKEIISKTE
-146 LQEAAKDNHDL
+146 LQEATKDNHDL

-187 IKIAL
+187 VKIAL

-206 TKNTF
+206 TRNTF
-211 GDYLHTYSY
+211 GNYLHTYSY

-258 EDIEVKKET
+258 EDIEVKKER

-287 FFRLGNNDE
+287 NFRRVNNDE
-296 NLKAMVVC
+296 HLKAMVVC
-304 FSSKQAKLANLL
+304 FSSAQAKLANLF

-329 NLKILKKLQSSLILH
+329 NLRILNKLKSSLILH
-344 NEQEVKEK
+344 DEQEVKEK
-352 IYSFKHEDTDI
+352 IYSFKHKDTDI

-429 LKELNQFNQSDSN
+429 LKELNQFNQSVSN
-442 IKDNLKDMFA
+442 IQDNLKDMFA
-452 DRKTLEKD
+452 DRKVLEKD

-466 DLFNYPIDDIE
+466 DLFNYPIDDVE
-477 GMTSAIVSM
+477 VMTSTIVNI

-496 RAINTL
+496 HAINTL
-502 KERYNLIRT
+502 KERYNLIRA

-523 MDIEKISKISSMLH
+523 IDIEKINKISSMLG
-537 KKAKQLHALKNINEP
+537 KKAKCLHALKNINEP
-552 KNPNDLIVLEDLIAL
+552 KNPNDLMILEDLIAL

-572 EFKESKELHFKER
+572 EFKEREELHFKEK
-585 EEISAKQ
+585 EEITNKY

-599 EKIPDQQDKEIQKFY
+599 EKIPDKQDKEVQKISKDLSKLIQEHLTNDNFDGISHSYSAIISQLKQH
-614 KDFNKDEK
+614 KEQTTNLLNKYNNDRAYV
-622 EDFFITLTDKR
+622 ITHKR
-633 LPKLAYDELLSYLFE
+633 LHNRLMEENISKGIFTLLSA
-648 KHFNDNDLHLKLDI
+648 LKKALDA
-662 IFNRISSNNAELF
+662 RIS
-675 NTTSTDKTT
+675 
-684 IALFESISPYVN
+684 
-696 EESKRANFTRVLL
+696 KR
-709 DKLKKFNFKQAF
+709 
-721 LNLQNQQG
+721 
-729 YDFFAPIFEYL
+729 
-740 IKDYNNNSG
+740 
-749 GKYAEY
+749 
-755 YTPLS
+755 
-760 IASII
+760 
-765 AKLLIDEPTQSVKI
+765 
-779 YDPSAGTGTL
+779 
-789 LMALAHQI
+789 
-797 GTDSCTLYAQDIS
+797 
-810 QKSLRML
+810 
-817 KLNLILNDLTHSLK
+817 
-831 NAIEGNTLTN
+831 
-841 PYHSKECKGKM
+841 
-852 DYIVSNP
+852 
-859 PFKLDFSNE
+859 
-868 HAEISQNKNDFFLGV
+868 
-883 PNIPKNDKSKMP
+883 
-895 IYTLFFQHCLNMLS
+895 
-909 NKGKGAIIVPTGF
+909 
-922 ISAKSGIENKIV
+922 
-934 RHLVD
+934 
-939 EKLVYG
+939 
-945 VVCMPSQVFANTST
+945 
-959 NVSIIF
+959 
-965 FQKTPSAKE
+965 
-974 VVLIDASKLGEE
+974 
-986 YTENKNKKTR
+986 
-996 LRTSDIDLILET
+996 
-1008 FNNKTPKAD
+1008 
-1017 FCALV
+1017 
-1022 SFDEITEK
+1022 
-1030 NYSLNPGQY
+1030 
-1039 FIIED
+1039 
-1044 TSEKISQAEF
+1044 
-1054 ENLMQQYSSELTSLF
+1054 
-1069 DESQSL
+1069 
-1075 QQEILETL
+1075 QEILNEEDTL
-1083 KGVRFE
+1083 KTAIKAELRDAFKEYPSLKDLEKEKEFITQTLFNELTQNHHQGNLNA